1 MADNKKYYYMKL
13 KDNFFDSEEMIVL
26 ESMTDGYLYS
36 NILLKLYLRSLKDD
50 GCLMFKGIIPYTPEV
65 LAKVTRHNHG
75 VVDKAIHI
83 FKQLG
88 LVEILDNGAI
98 YMLDIQNFIGESS
111 TEADRKR
118 LYRSKIDNEMVKLGQ
133 MSGQMSDESPDKSPP
148 EIEKEKKKERKK
160 EIKDSVPKGTTHTKF
175 IPPNIDQVIEYCGE
189 RNNGVDPER
198 WHDHYTAN
206 GWMVGK
212 TKMKDW
218 KAAVRT
224 WEKNT
229 SPNSTSTVG
238 KTGVAAYRNGG
249 NADANAVNGRN
260 PKGFDSSIDYGF

>member
-75 VVDKAIHI
+75 VVEKAIQI

-118 LYRSKIDNEMVKLGQ
+118 LYRSKIENEMVKLGQ
-133 MSGQMSDESPDKSPP
+133 MSGQMSDESPDNSPP
-148 EIEKEKKKERKK
+148 EIEIEIEIEKERKDNTFSAYTSNPEFLLTLNSFEDFRKKIKKPMTDRAKKMLVEKLDKLATTDEEKITILNESIFNGWQGVFELK
-160 EIKDSVPKGTTHTKF
+160 ERKTDGLPKGPK
-175 IPPNIDQVIEYCGE
+175 PQVARQEPNYVMREFTQEELEALPRG
-189 RNNGVDPER
+189 
-198 WHDHYTAN
+198 
-206 GWMVGK
+206 
-212 TKMKDW
+212 
-218 KAAVRT
+218 
-224 WEKNT
+224 
-229 SPNSTSTVG
+229 
-238 KTGVAAYRNGG
+238 
-249 NADANAVNGRN
+249 
-260 PKGFDSSIDYGF
+260 